1 MDTPLRLKAKDKD
14 NPTSKLNFCLVYLA
28 FQQSR
33 LFSFPCFSKNW
44 GKEIELQLN
53 QVIRTACVPIF
64 SIKEDPILSP
74 EKDTGLD
81 KESNRIFQLTR
92 GRHCLIWPRRVH
104 SFYFIRTRFQPESC
118 KPVKNML
125 RIYPRLGEEQFIFH
139 YSYFSKYNKI

>member
-64 SIKEDPILSP
+64 SIKEGPILSP

-81 KESNRIFQLTR
+81 KESEPHFSVDPGEALPDLAQACTLF
-92 GRHCLIWPRRVH
+92 L
-104 SFYFIRTRFQPESC
+104 FY
-118 KPVKNML
+118 KNPL
-125 RIYPRLGEEQFIFH
+125 
-139 YSYFSKYNKI
+139 SA

>member
-14 NPTSKLNFCLVYLA
+14 NPTSKLNICLVYLA

-81 KESNRIFQLTR
+81 KESEP
-92 GRHCLIWPRRVH
+92 H
-104 SFYFIRTRFQPESC
+104 
-118 KPVKNML
+118 K
-125 RIYPRLGEEQFIFH
+125 FH
-139 YSYFSKYNKI
+139 NYNEVFCDVEC